1 MARVAHKFQTFR
13 TRNTKITQS
22 LKTSILTENNTHPN
36 MIMISTFSI
45 FLLAWTKESFAYI
58 VSSTSTSSAVITS
71 PTFLPSPVTNK
82 NDASQKRSKYDL
94 GLGKNLPVTSRP
106 QQSFQPHHD
115 IHQAVKYWMV
125 SDSTRSFPQPNS
137 QLDRD
142 TSGTPISM
150 PTAKKLRPIIPSRFS
165 HDAIHISQSEHEAQ
179 AVWTLHP
186 NDVDVNTMW
195 VEMLIHHEQMIH
207 ATA

>member
-1 MARVAHKFQTFR
+1 
-13 TRNTKITQS
+13 
-22 LKTSILTENNTHPN
+22 
-36 MIMISTFSI
+36 MISFLS
-45 FLLAWTKESFAYI
+45 FLLLIWTKETVAYI
-58 VSSTSTSSAVITS
+58 GSTTSTSSVVISS
-71 PTFLPSPVTNK
+71 PTFLPSPITTK
-82 NDASQKRSKYDL
+82 KAESETRIKYDL
-94 GLGKNLPVTSRP
+94 GLGKNLPVTGS
-106 QQSFQPHHD
+106 QKSFHPHRNV
-115 IHQAVKYWMV
+115 HQAVEYWMV

-165 HDAIHISQSEHEAQ
+165 HDAIHISQSENEAQ
-179 AVWTLHP
+179 AVWALHP